1 MSAQFSSARL
11 SCETQ
16 VMTAPAFPTSAEN
29 EKANKEI
36 AIEIIQTQPD

>member
-16 VMTAPAFPTSAEN
+16 VMIARFRLAQRTRRQMN
-29 EKANKEI
+29 EI
-36 AIEIIQTQPD
+36 AIEFIQTEPD